1 MEKLEKLLMDYNL
14 QHIDDLIVSPWSK
27 QYCRTP
33 FPLYWQKVY
42 DIMEKID
49 RKLKVFEI
57 GCGQGDVTT
66 IFCYLGFHS
75 VCSFEKVPQLAENAK
90 RRIENLFDR
99 KDIIIQ
105 P

>member
-49 RKLKVFEI
+49 RKYYWCDKIALVLN
-57 GCGQGDVTT
+57 VT
-66 IFCYLGFHS
+66 
-75 VCSFEKVPQLAENAK
+75 K
-90 RRIENLFDR
+90 
-99 KDIIIQ
+99 
-105 P
+105 

>member
-1 MEKLEKLLMDYNL
+1 MDYNL

-33 FPLYWQKVY
+33 FPLYWKKVY

-66 IFCYLGFHS
+66 IFCYLT
-75 VCSFEKVPQLAENAK
+75 
-90 RRIENLFDR
+90 
-99 KDIIIQ
+99 
-105 P
+105 

>member
-42 DIMEKID
+42 DIMEK
-49 RKLKVFEI
+49 
-57 GCGQGDVTT
+57 
-66 IFCYLGFHS
+66 
-75 VCSFEKVPQLAENAK
+75 
-90 RRIENLFDR
+90 
-99 KDIIIQ
+99 
-105 P
+105 

>member
-1 MEKLEKLLMDYNL
+1 MDYNL

-49 RKLKVFEI
+49 RKLKVLRLVVVKVMLQPF
-57 GCGQGDVTT
+57 
-66 IFCYLGFHS
+66 S
-75 VCSFEKVPQLAENAK
+75 V
-90 RRIENLFDR
+90 I
-99 KDIIIQ
+99 
-105 P
+105 